1 MIFIQLSQQ
10 LLSLSEL
17 LSKLDD
23 RAYNRSI
30 KHLGNASIGG
40 HTRHIVELLQ
50 CAVLGYVNGFVDYEN
65 RERNIELECN
75 IDAAQHQI
83 QLLLSEIK
91 KEDRALKITN
101 RMVNSEE
108 ITTTY
113 FREVL
118 YNTEHVIHHLA
129 LIKVA
134 LIDMDLDLAD
144 KNFGMAYSTIKYK
157 NELINS

>member
-1 MIFIQLSQQ
+1 M
-10 LLSLSEL
+10 
-17 LSKLDD
+17 
-23 RAYNRSI
+23 
-30 KHLGNASIGG
+30 
-40 HTRHIVELLQ
+40 
-50 CAVLGYVNGFVDYEN
+50 
-65 RERNIELECN
+65 
-75 IDAAQHQI
+75 
-83 QLLLSEIK
+83 
-91 KEDRALKITN
+91 
-101 RMVNSEE
+101 NSEE